1 LLGTIADG
9 SQNDEKGGVPDNTNS
24 LISENMVEEKDD
36 VKKEEPEKI
45 DDSIIEEGLE
55 KPVLDIDDQKA

>member
-36 VKKEEPEKI
+36 VKKEEPEKN
-45 DDSIIEEGLE
+45 
-55 KPVLDIDDQKA
+55 